1 MRLASSFG
9 LCYLELKIII
19 MIDLLFEGGILF
31 MSILTITLT
40 ANVGVVVYCILTK
53 NRNENQLGLVKSI
66 GLFALVFGLLG
77 QFIGLYDALE
87 AISIAG
93 DIPPSLLAAGIRV
106 SSITSI
112 YGMII
117 FILSYLMWFG
127 LRLIPKNSV

>member
-1 MRLASSFG
+1 
-9 LCYLELKIII
+9 

-31 MSILTITLT
+31 MSILTIVFA
-40 ANVGVVVYCILTK
+40 ANCGIFVYHLIKKT
-53 NRNENQLGLVKSI
+53 NDENQTNLIKSV

-93 DIPPSLLAAGIRV
+93 DIPPALLAGGIRV

-117 FILSYLMWFG
+117 FVISYLMWFG
-127 LRLIPKNSV
+127 LKCIPKISN